1 MIRTI
6 LMPDGG
12 ETAVYDYSI
21 PYITVTTTSPTNAA
35 VVIGT
40 PPTSPASYKVEYSTS
55 PTYAAIIA
63 TVNTANG
70 IFSLTTLTA
79 GQKYYI
85 RARAYSGA
93 SATGVYGAYV
103 SKEFTMPLV
112 SSVASIGTTVN
123 SSTTPV
129 NLDASAIRA
138 ALRKYEQNQPL
149 TDKEKISIG
158 LPLSTATNQ
167 SNTFNGVNEKPGL
180 TSVLGSSAAIS
191 ADFKVEKSL
200 FIISKLNQE
209 ENKEDTVSIAQ
220 KNMGIDISG
229 SYYTFGTTLFFSS
242 NTRDLGS
249 CGGIGFFTSSFG
261 KTGYFVELKTT
272 SNLANKDEK
281 EVAVYK
287 VVDGNKIRLPDTQ
300 SGVAKSFNGL
310 YGGQAYKVDLKVE
323 VQATKVIITLYVN
336 NLMIRATDTT
346 QLNTTDP
353 TKIILPKTSSMAMY
367 CLANKANFDYI
378 YAIPIKDAATFK
390 SSQFINVYTGQYNA
404 TSLKFLYGDKV
415 LSNFNKTTVT
425 DGKLEEFGTVARELR
440 KVDIKY
446 NSRPAFPIYPSVG
459 INSFISVIGSK
470 LGSFGGEVYLINNS
484 GTYVPLDDSGM
495 SSFSII
501 GNYISE
507 SGQYNYTDTLSNEY
521 DNPEPATF
529 DSQWIQSE
537 PDAKSI
543 SNWIKKQWSKQQIVV
558 DMQIFGNPLISVGDV
573 IVVKYPSN
581 DLDGTQK
588 FIVTNV
594 TNSYNEGLETS
605 ITCRSIYS

>member
-1 MIRTI
+1 MI
-6 LMPDGG
+6 DGG

-21 PYITVTTTSPTNAA
+21 PYITVTTTSPTNAD
-35 VVIGT
+35 VFIGT

-55 PTYAAIIA
+55 PTYATIIA
-63 TVNTANG
+63 TINTANG
-70 IFSLTTLTA
+70 IFSLTTLTP
-79 GQKYYI
+79 GQTYYI

-93 SATGVYGAYV
+93 SATGVYGAYIL
-103 SKEFTMPLV
+103 KEFTMPLP
-112 SSVASIGTTVN
+112 SNVASIGTTAG

-129 NLDASAIRA
+129 NLDASEIRA
-138 ALRKYEQNQPL
+138 ALRKYEQGQPL

-158 LPLSTATNQ
+158 IPLSTATTQ
-167 SNTFNGVNEKPGL
+167 SNTFNGVNQKPGL
-180 TSVLGSSAAIS
+180 TSPLGSSAAIN

-200 FIISKLNQE
+200 FTISSSK
-209 ENKEDTVSIAQ
+209 KEDTVSIAQ
-220 KNMGIDISG
+220 KNMQINISG

-242 NTRDLGS
+242 NTRDVGA

-261 KTGYFVELKTT
+261 KTGYFIELKTT

-300 SGVAKSFNGL
+300 SGIAKSFNGL
-310 YGGQAYKVDLKVE
+310 YGGQAYKVDAKVE
-323 VQATKVIITLYVN
+323 VQATKVIITVYIN

-367 CLANKANFDYI
+367 SLTNKSNFDYI
-378 YAIPIKDAATFK
+378 YAIPVKDEPTFR
-390 SSQFINVYTGQYNA
+390 SSQFINVYTGQFNN
-404 TSLKFLYGDKV
+404 TSLKFLYGEKV
-415 LSNFNKTTVT
+415 LDNFNKTTVT

-446 NSRPAFPIYPSVG
+446 NSRPAFPLYPSVG

-470 LGSFGGEVYLINNS
+470 LGSFGAEVYLINNS

-507 SGQYNYTDTLSNEY
+507 SGQYDYTDTLANEY

-529 DSQWIQSE
+529 DSKWIQSE

-543 SNWIKKQWSKQQIVV
+543 SDWIKKQWSKQQIVL

>member
-12 ETAVYDYSI
+12 ETSSYDYSI
-21 PYITVTTTSPTNAA
+21 PYITIKTTSPTTAS
-35 VVIGT
+35 VVVGA

-55 PTYAAIIA
+55 PTYATIIA

-70 IFSLTTLTA
+70 IFSLTSLTPK
-79 GQKYYI
+79 QKYYI

-93 SATGVYGAYV
+93 SATGVYGAYA
-103 SKEFTMPLV
+103 SQEFTMPALSNV
-112 SSVASIGTTVN
+112 GSIGNTPG

-129 NLDASAIRA
+129 NSDKSAMDAAK
-138 ALRKYEQNQPL
+138 RKYEQNQPL
-149 TDKEKISIG
+149 TDAEKILLGISPSQQTG
-158 LPLSTATNQ
+158 A
-167 SNTFNGVNEKPGL
+167 SNPSSGANAKPGSTSTHG
-180 TSVLGSSAAIS
+180 TSVAING
-191 ADFKVEKSL
+191 KHEVQRSL
-200 FIISKLNQE
+200 FIVSSSNTP
-209 ENKEDTVSIAQ
+209 DTASIAE
-220 KNMGIDISG
+220 KDMGIST
-229 SYYTFGTTLFFSS
+229 SKNYYTFGTTLFFPS
-242 NTRDLGS
+242 NVGDTSS
-249 CGGIGFFTSSFG
+249 CGGIGFFTSNGGS
-261 KTGYFVELKTT
+261 TGYFIELKTT
-272 SNLANKDEK
+272 SNLANKDQK
-281 EVAVYK
+281 EVAIYK
-287 VVDGNKIRLPDTQ
+287 VANNQKVRIPDTQ

-310 YGGQAYKVDLKVE
+310 YGGQSYKVDVKVE
-323 VQATKVIITLYVN
+323 VQTTKVIINVYVN
-336 NLMIRATDTT
+336 NLIITATDTT

-353 TKIILPKTSSMAMY
+353 AKIILPKTSNMVMY
-367 CLANKANFDYI
+367 CLTNKSNFDYI
-378 YAIPIKDAATFK
+378 YAIPLDEEPYK
-390 SSQFINVYTGQYNA
+390 SAKLINVYNGQFSS
-404 TSLKFLYGDKV
+404 TSLKFLYGEKV
-415 LSNFNKTTVT
+415 LDNFNKTTVA
-425 DGKLEEFGTVARELR
+425 DGKLEEFGTIARELR

-459 INSFISVIGSK
+459 VNSFISIVGSK
-470 LGSFGGEVYLINNS
+470 MGSFGAEVYLLNNS

-507 SGQYNYTDTLSNEY
+507 SGQYDYTDTLSNEY

-529 DSQWIQSE
+529 DSKWIQSE

-543 SNWIKKQWSKQQIVV
+543 SDWIKKQWSKQQIVV